1 MHKVVISLSKER
13 NPRVGPKHNS
23 DAFINLA
30 DGGLAVA
37 GLVPLHISLSCNTT
51 CMRLQTVRKTRIK
64 KPKRSCHGER
74 MCVGPNRGISFY
86 IQNLIFQLISPIRWA
101 FKTVRPKKTHNNFG
115 IKRILIKIILE
126 WVTFWKVL
134 LT

>member
-37 GLVPLHISLSCNTT
+37 GLVPLLIMQYHVYAPTNSAKDAYQKA
-51 CMRLQTVRKTRIK
+51 QTKLPRRAHVC
-64 KPKRSCHGER
+64 RS
-74 MCVGPNRGISFY
+74 
-86 IQNLIFQLISPIRWA
+86 Q
-101 FKTVRPKKTHNNFG
+101 
-115 IKRILIKIILE
+115 
-126 WVTFWKVL
+126 
-134 LT
+134 